1 MNRHK
6 KTAIVDISLRID
18 NASKAPVRSFLQ
30 ALQLTEAM
38 RCLQLA
44 GELGTRL
51 ENEIFQQIIDLLKR
65 GGENLPEIAKADYL
79 GQVEYI
85 SRGIY
90 DLCSLKLNWDRE
102 EYISLILGK
111 IFSYEKNDLRL
122 YSGAVGVA
130 NNIYNTLIKEYD
142 NKLRLCLKKMPFKD
156 VTDEF
161 PDRVEFPDMRCV
173 DVFALA
179 GELNQRHKPIC
190 VFFSGIDNANISALT
205 KLIVF
210 INLYILRFQ
219 IITMAIA
226 KKLLDGYSVI
236 ENLEYK
242 QIGELLLIW
251 LRGHDIG
258 HFCGEDNLGKIM
270 TQQDREYLILHELK
284 SDLISL
290 YMLRFLRDDLLEGEN
305 LLKAYLVSL
314 AEMLRY
320 IRRGRFYN
328 YPDSASAFL
337 TYSYFKGHGSIV
349 FNAKANKFKIDRKKL
364 EGDIEEMTFTLL
376 ELFSEGD
383 VSRAR
388 QFINQWGDLSE
399 LGQRK
404 LPDELASLEA
414 DDIPY
419 YIDFNFITKNEIL
432 IGSRES

>member
-1 MNRHK
+1 MNSYK
-6 KTAIVDISLRID
+6 ITAVVDISLRID
-18 NASKAPVRSFLQ
+18 DGSKAPVRYFLQ
-30 ALQLTEAM
+30 VLRLTEAM
-38 RCLQLA
+38 HDLQLA
-44 GELGTRL
+44 GELNTRL
-51 ENEIFQQIIDLLKR
+51 ENEIFQQMIDLLRR
-65 GGENLPEIAKADYL
+65 GGDNLPEVERADYL
-79 GQVEYI
+79 GQAESI

-90 DLCSLKLNWDRE
+90 DLCSLSLNRNGE
-102 EYISLILGK
+102 EYVNLILGK

-130 NNIYNTLIKEYD
+130 NNIYDDLIKEYD
-142 NKLRLCLKKMPFKD
+142 NKFRVCLKKLPFKN
-156 VTDEF
+156 VADEF
-161 PDRVEFPDMRCV
+161 PDKLGFPDMRCI

-179 GELNQRHKPIC
+179 GELNQKHKPIC
-190 VFFSGIDNANISALT
+190 VFFSGTDNANTSALT

-219 IITMAIA
+219 CITMAIA
-226 KKLLDGYSVI
+226 KQLLDGYSVI
-236 ENLEYK
+236 EGLEYK

-258 HFCGEDNLGKIM
+258 HFCGEDNLGKVM
-270 TQQDREYLILHELK
+270 TQHEREYLILHELK

-290 YMLRFLRDDLLEGEN
+290 NIMRYLTDSLLEGES
-305 LLKAYLVSL
+305 LLKAYLVCI

-337 TYSYFKGHGSIV
+337 TYSYFKEHGSIV
-349 FNAKANKFKIDRKKL
+349 FNAKSNKFEIDTKKL
-364 EGDIEEMTFTLL
+364 ETDIEEMTFTLL
-376 ELFSEGD
+376 ELFAAGD
-383 VSRAR
+383 ASRAG
-388 QFINQWGDLSE
+388 QFINRWGDLSA

-419 YIDFNFITKNEIL
+419 YIDINSDAKSGIL
-432 IGSRES
+432 DN